1 MTAKKQKEKERRR
14 ARKMADEAWEAVDAG
29 NLDLARKL
37 SLRAVTT
44 QPDNP
49 RLWNDRGRILLL
61 SDNENEAD
69 RAFRYA
75 IRLARDFAEPYHH
88 LAAIRARQ
96 DRLDDAVALETDALR
111 LDPDN
116 PDYAAQLEAYRTAA
130 ELQRQE
136 TLSRL
141 PWAGAPAPADAL
153 PDDPPETAAVAAAW
167 SERLRAAAQLDWER
181 LGERLTREGY
191 VLLPELLP
199 AADCAELRGLFD
211 DEDRF
216 VKTVVMD
223 DPDFGEGV
231 YRYFCA
237 PVPAAV
243 AGLRRALYP
252 HAAAVANAWQGLLG
266 EEETYPPEWETFRDR
281 CRQAGQSKSTP
292 ILLRY
297 GPGGFNALHRDL
309 RGRVFF
315 PIQLAVVLSPRA
327 DQAPDGFV
335 GGEFLFCDVPE
346 GPKARR
352 REVAAGLGDALLF
365 CTRDRL
371 VHIGGA
377 YGLQPVKHGMAP
389 LTAGSRTVLGIPFHE
404 YR

>member
-14 ARKMADEAWEAVDAG
+14 ARKMADEAWEAVDVG

-61 SDNENEAD
+61 SEDVNEAD

-75 IRLARDFAEPYHH
+75 IRMARDYAEPYHH
-88 LAAIRARQ
+88 LAAVRACQ

-111 LDPDN
+111 LDPQN
-116 PDYAAQLEAYRTAA
+116 AAYASQLEAYRSAA
-130 ELQRQE
+130 ELQRQD
-136 TLSRL
+136 TLSKL
-141 PWAGAPAPADAL
+141 PWAGTPAPAVAL
-153 PDDPPETAAVAAAW
+153 PDDPPETGAVAAAW
-167 SERLRAAAQLDWER
+167 SQRLRLLDWEN
-181 LGERLTREGY
+181 LGELLTREGC

-199 AADCAELRGLFD
+199 ADVCAELREMFDRDDLF
-211 DEDRF
+211 
-216 VKTVVMD
+216 VQTVTMD
-223 DPDFGEGV
+223 NPDFGEGV
-231 YRYFCA
+231 YRYFRPPI
-237 PVPAAV
+237 PVVV
-243 AGLRRALYP
+243 AGLRGAIYP
-252 HAAAVANAWQGLLG
+252 PVAAIANSWQGLLE
-266 EEETYPPEWETFRDR
+266 EEETYPSDWEAFRDR
-281 CRQAGQSKSTP
+281 CRQAGQTKSTP

-327 DQAPDGFV
+327 DQTTEGFQ

-352 REVAAGLGDALLF
+352 REVAAGLGDAALF

-371 VHIGGA
+371 VRIGGA

-389 LTAGSRTVLGIPFHE
+389 ITAGSRTVLGMPFHE

>member
-1 MTAKKQKEKERRR
+1 
-14 ARKMADEAWEAVDAG
+14 MADEAWEAVDAG
-29 NLDLARKL
+29 NLTLARKL
-37 SLRAVTT
+37 SQRAVAT

-61 SDNENEAD
+61 SADDNEAD

-88 LAAIRARQ
+88 LAALRARQ
-96 DRLDDAVALETDALR
+96 DRLDDAVALEADALR
-111 LDPDN
+111 LDPAN
-116 PDYAAQLEAYRTAA
+116 VEYAAQFEAYQTAA
-130 ELQRQE
+130 EQQRQE
-136 TLSRL
+136 TLRHL
-141 PWAGAPAPADAL
+141 PWAGTPHPAEPL
-153 PDDPPETAAVAAAW
+153 PDDPPQTAEVAAAW
-167 SERLRAAAQLDWER
+167 SERLRALDWEG

-199 AADCAELRGLFD
+199 TADCAGLRALFD
-211 DEDRF
+211 NDDLF

-223 DPDFGEGV
+223 DTDFGEGV
-231 YRYFCA
+231 YRYFRA
-237 PVPAAV
+237 PIPAAV
-243 AGLRRALYP
+243 AGLRRAVYP
-252 HAAAVANAWQGLLG
+252 HAAAMANAWQKLLG
-266 EEETYPPEWETFRDR
+266 KEETYPPQWEAFRDR
-281 CRQAGQSKSTP
+281 CRQAGQTKSTP

-315 PIQLAVVLSPRA
+315 PIQLAVVLSPRT
-327 DQAPDGFV
+327 DQAPDGFA

-352 REVAAGLGDALLF
+352 RAVAAGLGDAVLF

-371 VHIGGA
+371 VRIGGA

-389 LTAGSRTVLGIPFHE
+389 LTAGNRTVLGVPFHE

>member
-14 ARKMADEAWEAVDAG
+14 ARKMADQAWEAADAG

-37 SLRAVTT
+37 SQRAVTT

-61 SDNENEAD
+61 SAEVNEAD

-88 LAAIRARQ
+88 LASVRARQ

-111 LDPDN
+111 LDPGN
-116 PDYAAQLEAYRTAA
+116 TAYADQLEAYRTDA
-130 ELQRQE
+130 EQQRQE
-136 TLSRL
+136 TIRKL
-141 PWAGAPAPADAL
+141 PWYGAPVPANSL
-153 PDDPPETAAVAAAW
+153 PEDPPESDTVATAW
-167 SERLRAAAQLDWER
+167 SERLQPLDWEQM
-181 LGERLTREGY
+181 GERLTREGY

-199 AADCAELRGLFD
+199 SADCAVLRELFD
-211 DEDRF
+211 EENLF

-223 DPDFGEGV
+223 NPDFGEGV
-231 YRYFCA
+231 YRYFRA
-237 PVPAAV
+237 PIPVAV
-243 AGLRRALYP
+243 AGLRRAVYP
-252 HAAAVANAWQGLLG
+252 YVAAVANTWQRLLG
-266 EEETYPPEWETFRDR
+266 EEETYPSEWKMFRDR
-281 CRQAGQSKSTP
+281 CRESGQTKSTP

-297 GPGGFNALHRDL
+297 GPGGFNALHRDI

-315 PIQLAVVLSPRA
+315 PVQLAVVLSPRA
-327 DQAPDGFV
+327 DQAPDGFQ

-346 GPKARR
+346 GKKTRR
-352 REVAAGLGDALLF
+352 RKVAAGLGDAVLF

-371 VHIGGA
+371 VPIGGT
-377 YGLQPVKHGMAP
+377 YGLQPVKHGMAA
-389 LTAGSRTVLGIPFHE
+389 LTAGSRTVLGVPFHE
-404 YR
+404 YS

>member
-61 SDNENEAD
+61 SENVNEAD

-88 LAAIRARQ
+88 LAAVRARQ
-96 DRLDDAVALETDALR
+96 DRLDDAVALEADALR
-111 LDPDN
+111 LAPDN
-116 PDYAAQLEAYRTAA
+116 PEYAAQLEAYCTWA
-130 ELQRQE
+130 EHQRQE
-136 TLSRL
+136 TLRGL
-141 PWAGAPAPADAL
+141 PWAGESNPADSL
-153 PDDPPETAAVAAAW
+153 PDDPPETAAVSATW
-167 SERLRAAAQLDWER
+167 SERLRALDWER
-181 LGERLTREGY
+181 LGERLTAEGY
-191 VLLPELLP
+191 ALLPLFLP
-199 AADCAELRGLFD
+199 AADCAALRGLFD
-211 DEDRF
+211 DDRLF
-216 VKTVVMD
+216 AKTVVMD
-223 DPDFGEGV
+223 NPDFGQGV
-231 YRYFCA
+231 YRYFRS
-237 PVPAAV
+237 PIPAAV
-243 AGLRRALYP
+243 AGLRRAVYP
-252 HAAAVANAWQGLLG
+252 HLAVIANAWQRLLG
-266 EEETYPPEWETFRDR
+266 EPEDYPPEWEAFRDR
-281 CRQAGQSKSTP
+281 CRQAGQTKSTP
-292 ILLRY
+292 IMLRY

-327 DQAPDGFV
+327 DQAPDGFA
-335 GGEFLFCDVPE
+335 GGAFLFCDAPE
-346 GPKARR
+346 GPKSRR
-352 REVAAGLGDALLF
+352 REVAAGLGDAVLF

-371 VHIGGA
+371 VRVGGA
-377 YGLQPVKHGMAP
+377 YGLQGVKHGMAP
-389 LTAGSRTVLGIPFHE
+389 LTAGSRTALGVPFHE

>member
-29 NLDLARKL
+29 NLDLAWKL

-61 SDNENEAD
+61 SENENEAD

-96 DRLDDAVALETDALR
+96 DRLDDAVALEADALR

-116 PDYAAQLEAYRTAA
+116 PDYASQLEAYRTAA

-136 TLSRL
+136 TLRKL

-153 PDDPPETAAVAAAW
+153 PDDPPESAAVAAAW

-199 AADCAELRGLFD
+199 AADCAELRALFD

-216 VKTVVMD
+216 VKTVEMR

-231 YRYFCA
+231 YRYFRA
-237 PVPAAV
+237 PIPAAV
-243 AGLRRALYP
+243 AGLRRAVYP
-252 HAAAVANAWQGLLG
+252 HAAAVANAWQRLLD
-266 EEETYPPEWETFRDR
+266 EEETYPLEWEAFRDR
-281 CRQAGQSKSTP
+281 CRQAGQTKSTP

-327 DQAPDGFV
+327 DQAADGFQ

-352 REVAAGLGDALLF
+352 REVAAGLGDAVLF

-371 VHIGGA
+371 VPIGGA

-389 LTAGSRTVLGIPFHE
+389 LTAGSRTVLGVPFHE

>member
-14 ARKMADEAWEAVDAG
+14 ARKMADDAWEAVDDG
-29 NLDLARKL
+29 NLDLALKL
-37 SLRAVTT
+37 SKRAVTT

-61 SDNENEAD
+61 SADVDEAD

-75 IRLARDFAEPYHH
+75 IRLARTFAEPYHH
-88 LAAIRARQ
+88 LAALRARQ
-96 DRLDDAVALETDALR
+96 DRLDDAVALEADALR

-116 PDYAAQLEAYRTAA
+116 GEYATQLEAYRTWA
-130 ELQRQE
+130 EQQRQE
-136 TLSRL
+136 TLRGL
-141 PWAGAPAPADAL
+141 PWAGQPHPADSL
-153 PDDPPETAAVAAAW
+153 PDDPPEAAAIAAAW
-167 SERLRAAAQLDWER
+167 SERLRPLGWEN
-181 LGERLTREGY
+181 LGERLTTEGY
-191 VLLPELLP
+191 VLLPQLVP
-199 AADCAELRGLFD
+199 AADCAGLRALFD
-211 DEDRF
+211 DDDRF

-231 YRYFCA
+231 YRYFR
-237 PVPAAV
+237 PPIPAAV
-243 AGLRRALYP
+243 AGLRRAVYRQ
-252 HAAAVANAWQGLLG
+252 AAAIANAWRGLLG
-266 EEETYPPEWETFRDR
+266 KPATYPLEWEAFRDR
-281 CRQAGQSKSTP
+281 CRQAGQTRSTP

-297 GPGGFNALHRDL
+297 GAGGFNALHRDL

-327 DQAPDGFV
+327 DQAADGFE
-335 GGEFLFCDVPE
+335 GGAFLFCDVPE
-346 GPKARR
+346 GPRSRR
-352 REVAAGLGDALLF
+352 REVPAGLGDAVLF

-371 VHIGGA
+371 VRIGGA

-389 LTAGSRTVLGIPFHE
+389 LTAGSRTALGIPFHE

>member
-14 ARKMADEAWEAVDAG
+14 ARKMADEAWEAVEAG

-37 SLRAVTT
+37 SQRAVAT

-61 SDNENEAD
+61 SADEHEAD

-88 LAAIRARQ
+88 LATLRARE
-96 DRLDDAVALETDALR
+96 DRLDDAVALEADALR
-111 LDPDN
+111 LDPAN
-116 PDYAAQLEAYRTAA
+116 SAYAAQFEAYRTSA
-130 ELQRQE
+130 ERQRQE
-136 TLSRL
+136 TLRKL
-141 PWAGAPAPADAL
+141 PWAGTPDTAGPQ
-153 PDDPPETAAVAAAW
+153 PDDLPETDAVAAAW
-167 SERLRAAAQLDWER
+167 SERLRVLDWER

-199 AADCAELRGLFD
+199 AADCAELRALFD
-211 DEDRF
+211 EEELF

-223 DPDFGEGV
+223 DPDFGKGV
-231 YRYFCA
+231 YRYFRA
-237 PVPAAV
+237 PIPAAV
-243 AGLRRALYP
+243 AGLRRAVYP
-252 HAAAVANAWQGLLG
+252 FVAAIANTWQRLLG
-266 EEETYPPEWETFRDR
+266 KEETYPAEWQAFRDR
-281 CRQAGQSKSTP
+281 CRQEGQTKSTP

-315 PIQLAVVLSPRA
+315 PVQLAVVLSPRA
-327 DQAPDGFV
+327 DQAPDGFG
-335 GGEFLFCDVPE
+335 GGEFLFCNVPE

-352 REVAAGLGDALLF
+352 REVSAGLGDAVLF
-365 CTRDRL
+365 CTSDRL
-371 VHIGGA
+371 VPIGGA
-377 YGLQPVKHGMAP
+377 YGLQPVKHGMGP
-389 LTAGSRTVLGIPFHE
+389 LTAGSRTVLGVPFHK
-404 YR
+404 

>member
-37 SLRAVTT
+37 SQRAVTT
-44 QPDNP
+44 RPDNP
-49 RLWNDRGRILLL
+49 RLWNDRGLILLL
-61 SDNENEAD
+61 SADVNEAD

-88 LAAIRARQ
+88 LAALRARQ
-96 DRLDDAVALETDALR
+96 DRLDDAVTLEADALR

-116 PDYAAQLEAYRTAA
+116 AAYAAQLEVYRTSA
-130 ELQRQE
+130 EQQRQE
-136 TLSRL
+136 TLRKL
-141 PWAGAPAPADAL
+141 PWSGTPDPASPL
-153 PDDPPETAAVAAAW
+153 PDDPPESDGVAMAW
-167 SERLRAAAQLDWER
+167 SERLQALDWER
-181 LGERLTREGY
+181 LGEHLTREGY
-191 VLLPELLP
+191 VLLPELLS
-199 AADCAELRGLFD
+199 AADCAGLRALFD
-211 DEDRF
+211 EEDLF
-216 VKTVVMD
+216 VKSVVMD
-223 DPDFGEGV
+223 DPDFGKGV
-231 YRYFCA
+231 YRYFRA
-237 PVPAAV
+237 PIPAAV
-243 AGLRRALYP
+243 AGMRRAVYP
-252 HAAAVANAWQGLLG
+252 FVAAIANAWQKLLA
-266 EEETYPPEWETFRDR
+266 EEETYPPEWVAFRDR
-281 CRQAGQSKSTP
+281 CRQAGQTTSTP

-297 GPGGFNALHRDL
+297 EAGGFNALHRDL

-315 PIQLAVVLSPRA
+315 PIQLAVVLSPRL
-327 DQAPDGFV
+327 DQAPDGFQ

-352 REVAAGLGDALLF
+352 REVAAGWGDAVLF

-371 VHIGGA
+371 VPIGGA

-389 LTAGSRTVLGIPFHE
+389 LTVGSRTVLGVPFHE

>member
-1 MTAKKQKEKERRR
+1 
-14 ARKMADEAWEAVDAG
+14 
-29 NLDLARKL
+29 
-37 SLRAVTT
+37 
-44 QPDNP
+44 
-49 RLWNDRGRILLL
+49 
-61 SDNENEAD
+61 
-69 RAFRYA
+69 
-75 IRLARDFAEPYHH
+75 
-88 LAAIRARQ
+88 
-96 DRLDDAVALETDALR
+96 
-111 LDPDN
+111 
-116 PDYAAQLEAYRTAA
+116 AAQLEAYRTAA
-130 ELQRQE
+130 EQQRQE
-136 TLSRL
+136 TLRKL
-141 PWAGAPAPADAL
+141 PWAGAPNPAEPL
-153 PDDPPETAAVAAAW
+153 PDDPPESAEVAAAW
-167 SERLRAAAQLDWER
+167 SERLRGLDWER

-199 AADCAELRGLFD
+199 AGDCAGLRALFD
-211 DEDRF
+211 DDQRF

-223 DPDFGEGV
+223 NPDFGEGV

-266 EEETYPPEWETFRDR
+266 EEETYPAGWEAFRDR
-281 CRQAGQSKSTP
+281 CRQAGQTKSTP

-315 PIQLAVVLSPRA
+315 PVQLAVVLSPRA
-327 DQAPDGFV
+327 DQAPDGFR
-335 GGEFLFCDVPE
+335 GGEFLFCDVPQ
-346 GPKARR
+346 GPQARR
-352 REVAAGLGDALLF
+352 REVAAGLGDTVLF

-371 VHIGGA
+371 VRIGGA

-389 LTAGSRTVLGIPFHE
+389 LTAGSRTVLGVPFHE

>member
-14 ARKMADEAWEAVDAG
+14 ARKMAEEAWEAVEAG

-37 SLRAVTT
+37 SQRAVTT

-61 SDNENEAD
+61 SADVPGAD

-75 IRLARDFAEPYHH
+75 IRLARDFAEPYHY
-88 LAAIRARQ
+88 LAALRARQ
-96 DRLDDAVALETDALR
+96 DRLDDAVALEADALR
-111 LDPDN
+111 LAPDN
-116 PDYAAQLEAYRTAA
+116 PEYAAQLEAYRTDA
-130 ELQRQE
+130 EQQRQE
-136 TLSRL
+136 TLRTL
-141 PWAGAPAPADAL
+141 PWAGGPGPADAL
-153 PDDPPETAAVAAAW
+153 PEDPPETAPVAAAW
-167 SERLRAAAQLDWER
+167 SERLRVLDWER
-181 LGERLTREGY
+181 LGERLTREGC
-191 VLLPELLP
+191 VLLPQLLP
-199 AADCAELRGLFD
+199 AADCAELRALFD
-211 DEDRF
+211 DDGLF

-223 DPDFGEGV
+223 NPDFGKGV
-231 YRYFCA
+231 YRYFRS

-243 AGLRRALYP
+243 AGLRRAVYP
-252 HAAAVANAWQGLLG
+252 HLAAIANAWQRLLG
-266 EEETYPPEWETFRDR
+266 ESEGYPPEWEAFRDR
-281 CRQAGQSKSTP
+281 CRQAGQTKSTP

-327 DQAPDGFV
+327 DQAPDGFQ
-335 GGEFLFCDVPE
+335 GGAFLFGDAPE
-346 GPKARR
+346 GPESRR
-352 REVAAGLGDALLF
+352 REVAAGLGDAVLF

-371 VHIGGA
+371 VRIGGA
-377 YGLQPVKHGMAP
+377 YGLQGVKHGMAP
-389 LTAGSRTVLGIPFHE
+389 LTAGSRTALGIPFHE